1 MKPGEQTNQKD
12 ENKNTVN
19 TNTSGAFSNN
29 ASSTWEPRVVAFCC
43 HYCAYSAADL
53 AGSMRLEY
61 SPNVRIIRI
70 LCTGKIDTLHILRA
84 FEDGAD
90 AVYVAGCEEGSC
102 HFLEGNL
109 RAKKKVVQAKKLLKE
124 VGIEPERLE
133 MFNISASNS
142 VLFARAADEMT
153 ERARQLGPNPLN
165 KVS

>member
-1 MKPGEQTNQKD
+1 MEK
-12 ENKNTVN
+12 
-19 TNTSGAFSNN
+19 TNTMNTTTAPAAN
-29 ASSTWEPRVVAFCC
+29 ASPDWEPKIVAFCC

-61 SPNVRIIRI
+61 SPNVRIVRI
-70 LCTGKIDTLHILRA
+70 MCTGKVDVLHLLKA

-109 RAKKKVVQAKKLLKE
+109 RAKKKVAQAKKLLKE

-133 MFNISASNS
+133 MYNISASNS
-142 VLFARAADEMT
+142 VLFAKAADEMT
-153 ERARQLGPNPLN
+153 ERARKLGPNSL
-165 KVS
+165 KKSRGETK